1 MFPCF
6 AWARCGPSVACFGH
20 VSFAFSGFEAAVSAP
35 CLRRNCI
42 PLKHESCWCFPVSH
56 ACPTETIVAVPKML
70 FQDHLFACR
79 GTALGLN
86 PAGDPVFRNH
96 ARPCL
101 TRHFVGL
108 LAFYVFCAL
117 CCLVCLLALHLAVP
131 KMLFRD
137 HLFACLGTALGL
149 NPAGDPVF
157 RNHAPPCSTG
167 LLHGPSS
174 LLCLLWLVLPC
185 LPCSLDYSSSEDAI
199 SRPKKPLAVA
209 PPWAWILLGI
219 RCFGTMPDRA
229 LQGISW
235 AF

>member
-1 MFPCF
+1 MGLLAFYVF
-6 AWARCGPSVACFGH
+6 CGLCCLVCLVAFY
-20 VSFAFSGFEAAVSAP
+20 
-35 CLRRNCI
+35 L
-42 PLKHESCWCFPVSH
+42 
-56 ACPTETIVAVPKML
+56 AVPKML
-70 FQDHLFACR
+70 FRDHLFACR

-101 TRHFVGL
+101 TVHFVGL

-167 LLHGPSS
+167 LFHGPSS
-174 LLCLLWLVLPC
+174 LLYVFCGLCCLVCLLALYVAVPKMLFRDHLFACRGTALDLNPAGDPVFRNHAPPCSTKLFHGPSSLLWFLCLVLPC
-185 LPCSLDYSSSEDAI
+185 LPCSL
-199 SRPKKPLAVA
+199 V
-209 PPWAWILLGI
+209 
-219 RCFGTMPDRA
+219 
-229 LQGISW
+229 
-235 AF
+235 